1 MARTKSKP
9 RGSKAKEEIDFE
21 DDTEIDDYSEIDEEF
36 SEENIGKQ
44 KENNIFGKAYK
55 WLETKYYSFSDWLTK
70 KGINLNKVNSFLEEK
85 GIPAFVV
92 VASLTIVILAIII
105 LLIINFASKTTVE
118 FSLTDFSGNKLSDVD
133 VKIYDLKNKTK
144 FSGTISD
151 GHKARLALKSGADYA
166 IIATK
171 SGFADFDKSHLF
183 TRGEPIIIKFSENVT
198 RGNFKLTV
206 TDSETKKAISK
217 YKATLNYT
225 VSGKSEEQIATPG
238 SSNLI
243 SFTDAPLGKS
253 ISLVV
258 EADGYQTVSQSI
270 TISSN
275 DEIIPIELQFDLGS
289 AQLEGLDARGTIL
302 AVSDTGDLLDDCEV
316 TVYNVAGEKIAYGIT
331 QLGKFTFTEKAGSV
345 IRFVVT
351 KKDYRTYDSDQEDKT
366 FRLQKSE
373 DTFTATLKKG
383 SSDLRVMV
391 VESVAGPVS
400 DADVSLYNLNG
411 NLISEKTTLLDGEVT
426 FTGLD
431 KNKDYVVTACKEDYL
446 CSQYFANIDT
456 SNDLEVR
463 LVKFGSAET
472 YKLSI
477 YVYDGANMPLSSA
490 NVLIYKLL
498 NGKYVPIGLGPLQV
512 DITGYAYVFTQK
524 DETYKVVGIAGDSN
538 ASQEITI
545 DQFKDNKVILIINDA
560 SKEVTLQ
567 LKDIYGNPVTDGY
580 VTVKT
585 KTGEILY
592 EGYIDS
598 ENPAKFLT
606 KGYKDLI
613 VEYIDGEG
621 NVTVASGVVG
631 DGENLS
637 VSLKPMIEDLNPI
650 VSFLE
655 IRDLQ
660 NKSTSILSKDNDYY
674 LVFDLQLPIEVKKC
688 GVHFRAGDDSKD
700 DSENMT
706 YGITGFKAD
715 TTNFKYSTTY
725 REGQQS
731 IDYDNV
737 GSPNILNKW
746 LELYWPSESVTN
758 KQIMLKV
765 KATEIGDLLL
775 KYRAWCEDSEGKIH
789 RDPEDST
796 LGTARNISS
805 RQGLYA
811 ETKEKVFKV
820 LETPAECSDNLCVE
834 YRFLDKGGFDYSNE
848 TFFGTVDEMYL
859 LELNYY
865 TTQSGELAIDTE
877 TDASH
882 PIIGLINYQDTDLFP
897 SSKLDSQETKLSSMA
912 VLLQSGIYKKQ
923 YLLFNAKN
931 TGVTHIDVRSTFN
944 SKVTEKRLTFEIKN
958 KRNLEVNVLDVL
970 PYNTPITV
978 EVKDADNKSPINNA
992 LVKLEDEFGD
1002 LISSTKKA
1010 KAGKYIINQ
1019 NFSSTRP
1026 NLEVTAPGYAPY
1038 TRQLMIADTGIISGP
1053 DSISINFGNEISQEI
1068 EIIKLVN
1075 KGNAKITDL
1084 TYKITPIDE
1093 VAELTIEAHL
1103 PVALNPTTPS
1113 EIEVVSVIDPKIK
1126 FTTAKYVLTIFGFV
1140 GNKQVAK
1147 DIEINIYK
1155 GQVQENCLDIKPL
1168 VIYSYVGIS
1177 EGSENEITATLV
1189 NNCKKAITITP
1200 ELLKAKGTVIKKDEN
1215 LEVILPSVTIEPNEE
1230 ITDYTITIKNNKAR
1244 KTTKSYA
1251 FEIAWR
1257 NAYYALPNTKLNI
1270 DLVDY
1275 SKTIKIT
1282 PPVSVVSMSQYN
1294 EEIMAS
1300 NKTIFSITNTGKYP
1314 LKDIQISRLE
1324 EKYVSN
1330 IQDKIEPLTFEEI
1343 KPGQTKQVSVIYE
1356 GKVSNATTATMYY
1369 KVSAISPGTKD
1380 PITAKFTVDFR
1391 ISSASCL
1398 KVDQKKITFHT
1409 KIGEE
1414 KPMYIRVTNQC
1425 AEPIAYIDYDPHP
1438 YKSPNDFTMV
1448 FGEGTGV
1455 ALVPATPVPFIGV
1468 GQTVAFYLKVKPTRY
1483 FTPRTENRFTL
1494 IGYPVNGTALSM
1506 VTSEIIWISTE
1517 VEAPDEDTVADL
1529 ERIDEDIAVKICD
1542 TDEKM
1547 DIPMPKI
1554 VTDCKDDGYCDAE
1567 GAAELILEK
1576 IQELHKVVI
1585 DASRQL
1591 NNELAQTSCSI
1602 ATAQQ
1607 NGCAISDLLKSD
1619 QLKPF
1624 KNIPIYLQNDS
1635 LSQRTLDI
1643 VLKNTKEVAKYP
1655 TIKNYE
1661 IREYVGPTSGG
1672 LQMIGNIIHVDNKMQ
1687 GCGRYKITI
1696 DGRIAT
1702 KDQKTLAPEKAYF
1715 YVTIDYNKTGP
1726 CAKSIEN
1733 VRMYLPK
1740 DTTFFKKSNMGNTWL
1755 TLISGDE
1762 KFGKTIAK
1770 QVFDS
1775 DERFQLRTDNVK
1787 NFSQLDVSIG
1797 TIKENENAIAKLYF
1811 NDPVAVTSPRPE
1823 KINLIVNDTFS
1834 INKEGEES
1842 KYSEEFIKQVSEN
1855 VKDII
1860 NGTPADICI
1869 SKDKNYMLI
1878 LSFEAA
1884 DYGALSLKA
1893 QNNKLQLAPLEK
1905 CVVLTANSALDE
1917 QVKIKAE
1924 EVIGVRTKLIYQG
1937 KDYTN
1942 ELSLVL
1948 EKDKPTDFN
1957 VCFLGDIGDVAHWS
1971 DKTVK
1976 ITAESKFKIGKLNS
1990 ERKAD
1995 VNITLLN
2002 YGITPMQLI
2011 GIGDNIS
2018 GKLSSGDAE
2027 SNEQSI
2033 YAFVSWNKE
2042 YNKNDK
2048 EEYCDALKKYYD
2060 SLGGKATMFVKPKEC
2075 EFKETQSE
2083 KSARNKRALKRA
2095 GTYFTGCMLSCA
2107 TLTSG
2112 VNIISK
2118 VIPIFGHAKLLKDLI
2133 WNCGIGCGLPTVT
2146 MYGNETG
2153 ITEKVMDVIH
2163 KIPVVGD
2170 LARVVEKIFG
2180 FVGNA
2185 LGAVANAI
2193 MGGGSG
2199 KAEADALAQ
2208 QLAKDGYSGDLS
2220 ENAGAAETIV
2230 GIHDLTRQG
2239 IGQVDPFDY
2248 TMSIE
2253 EFETPLMG
2261 IMDDLPDTINITGG
2275 GSGTPTM
2282 FLDKKLV
2289 HVTPKTITTGTPFAP
2304 IKSEAKLIKYIEY
2317 TSRHPNAQYW
2327 FYAKTRAEQTEL
2339 NRILRKIGIDPL
2351 STGATKASIPNS
2363 DLTSGF
2369 YKLTKAEQQRFGEII
2384 ANNTSYGTG
2393 RFNAAAKDGF
2403 WANPRTYPDE
2413 KALNGKFKPNGVS
2426 FKADVDDFLRTSGSS
2441 ITTTTITQAE
2451 RTRFISDATEVSNQL
2466 KTRLGEVQSE
2476 LKAIGT
2482 PKNVA
2487 ETQRSRILTYQEKQI
2502 SSRLTEVDDLILQVN
2517 GAPIVGG
2524 QVDVSGI
2531 STRIDSAG
2539 IGSIN
2544 KQLDNIDKVLKH
2556 ISSGSGGGPRV
2567 MTLADSQALQKSI
2580 SSTSTNIQSQL
2591 DEIATIKME
2600 SFGNVPPTDPALKLQ
2615 WDELVRNESALNSA
2629 KSQIDDIG
2637 KGLGGLTPD
2646 SAGNVVIDSALEGK
2660 IRNVSTIKTDI
2671 ASANSALTGMV
2682 KSSEITKMTTNQL
2695 DDAIARATKSAA
2707 SAGKQL
2713 TKINAEIVALE
2724 KNRIAIPAIKRKR
2737 LETLYKQKLGLEDAG
2752 QKLTNAA
2759 DDLRKVKAGASG
2771 SGMVDISDDI
2781 VKGMDDAVDSIKS
2794 LKLPTKLQKFLK
2806 GAGKFAID
2814 MIIVAVSNQAGQ
2826 DYLNRQSNENGQ
2838 LANLVYLGI
2847 PVTEFEKNV
2856 WYKVTV
2862 IKQANKYDVIIEKE
2876 IPAISND
2883 VAIYY
2888 TDNKEIKE
2896 IQTSE
2901 HQEELL
2907 QANTP
2912 QVQSQDW
2919 SEIIEEKIETDATQ
2933 VSTSLEELQMRM
2945 YTQHEN
2951 KLQDYARCTFSEK
2964 GLGSVCVDVGPM
2976 VPHHC
2981 ASFVTEVSNKLYGA
2995 NYNSGNACDNDTGT
3009 SQNYGTRN
3017 RIVWQKGKDNIESID
3032 NVLVPGV
3039 VIGIEGTSKK
3049 LKNCQPPHVV
3059 LYVGKNE
3066 NGEHM
3071 ILQQNGDKGQ
3081 LSPLFSTYAT
3091 NKIFFVVVP
3100 RSGYATYDNFAMN
3113 NNLS

>member
-70 KGINLNKVNSFLEEK
+70 KGINLNKVNNFLEEK

-92 VASLTIVILAIII
+92 VASLTIIILAIII

-133 VKIYDLKNKTK
+133 VKIYDIKNKTK

-151 GHKARLALKSGADYA
+151 GHKARLALKSGSDYA

-171 SGFADFDKSHLF
+171 SGFADFEKNYLF
-183 TRGEPIIIKFSENVT
+183 TRGNTIIIKFSENVT

-243 SFTDAPLGKS
+243 SFTDVPLGKS
-253 ISLVV
+253 LSLVV

-289 AQLEGLDARGTIL
+289 AQLEGLDVRGTVV
-302 AVSDTGDLLDDCEV
+302 AVSDTGDLLDDCDV
-316 TVYNVAGEKIAYGIT
+316 TIYNLAGEKIAQGIT

-446 CSQYFANIDT
+446 CSQYFVNIDT

-592 EGYIDS
+592 ESYIDP

-613 VEYIDGEG
+613 VEYIDSEG
-621 NVTVASGVVG
+621 NVTVASGIVG
-631 DGENLS
+631 DEDILS

-731 IDYDNV
+731 VDYDNV

-746 LELYWPSESVTN
+746 LELYWSSESVTN

-796 LGTARNISS
+796 LGTARNVSS

-865 TTQSGELAIDTE
+865 TTQSGELTIDTE

-978 EVKDADNKSPINNA
+978 EVKDADNKIPINNA

-1010 KAGKYIINQ
+1010 KVGKYIINQ
-1019 NFSSTRP
+1019 NFSSTKP

-1038 TRQLMIADTGIISGP
+1038 TRQLMIADTGLISGP

-1068 EIIKLVN
+1068 EVIKLVN

-1126 FTTAKYVLTIFGFV
+1126 FTSAKYVLTIFGFV

-1168 VIYSYVGIS
+1168 AIYSYVGIS

-1215 LEVILPSVTIEPNEE
+1215 LEIILPSVTIEPNEE

-1257 NAYYALPNTKLNI
+1257 NAYYALPYTKLNI

-1294 EEIMAS
+1294 EEIIAS
-1300 NKTIFSITNTGKYP
+1300 NKTVFSITNTGKYP

-1343 KPGQTKQVSVIYE
+1343 KPGQTKQVSIIYE

-1398 KVDQKKITFHT
+1398 KIDQKRIAFYT

-1414 KPMYIRVTNQC
+1414 KVKLINVTNQC

-1438 YKSPNDFTMV
+1438 YRSPNDFTLA

-1455 ALVPATPVPFIGV
+1455 ALVPAIPTQFIGV
-1468 GQTVAFYLKVKPTRY
+1468 GQTVPFYLKVKPTRY
-1483 FTPRTENRFTL
+1483 FTPRFTENRFTIL
-1494 IGYPVNGTALSM
+1494 GIPVNGTALSM
-1506 VTSEIIWISTE
+1506 VTSEVIWITTE

-1529 ERIDEDIAVKICD
+1529 ERIDEDISIKICD

-1547 DIPMPKI
+1547 DVPMPKI

-1576 IQELHKVVI
+1576 IQELHNIVI
-1585 DASRQL
+1585 DVSRQL
-1591 NNELAQTSCSI
+1591 NNELAQTSCSM

-1607 NGCAISDLLKSD
+1607 NGCAISDLLKPD

-1635 LSQRTLDI
+1635 LSQRTIEI
-1643 VLKNTKEVAKYP
+1643 VLGNTKESTKYP
-1655 TIKNYE
+1655 TIKNYAV
-1661 IREYVGPTSGG
+1661 RENVGSTSGG
-1672 LQMIGNIIHVDNKMQ
+1672 LQMIGNIIHVDNKMR

-1715 YVTIDYNKTGP
+1715 FVTIDFNKTGP
-1726 CAKSIEN
+1726 CTKSIEN

-1740 DTTFFKKSNMGNTWL
+1740 DTTYFKKTNMGNTWL

-1775 DERFQLRTDNVK
+1775 DERFQLRTDNTK

-1797 TIKENENAIAKLYF
+1797 TITENENAIAKLYF

-1823 KINLIVNDTFS
+1823 KINMIVNDTFS
-1834 INKEGEES
+1834 INKEGEDS

-1893 QNNKLQLAPLEK
+1893 QNNKLQLTPLEK

-1917 QVKIKAE
+1917 QIKIKVG
-1924 EVIGVRTKLIYQG
+1924 EVMGVRTKFNYQG
-1937 KDYTN
+1937 KDYKN

-1957 VCFLGDIGDVAHWS
+1957 ICFLGDVGNVAHWA

-1976 ITAESKFKIGKLNS
+1976 ITAESKYKAGKINS

-2002 YGITPMQLI
+2002 FGITPMQLI
-2011 GIGDNIS
+2011 GVADNIS

-2027 SNEQSI
+2027 NNVQSF

-2060 SLGGKATMFVKPKEC
+2060 SIGGKATMFVKPEEC
-2075 EFKETQSE
+2075 EFKETIAE

-2095 GTYFTGCMLSCA
+2095 GIFFGGCFGTCTAFTYTTDTIWNLIPFLGQVMFISNIFKDILSTCGLGCGIPAVLMYGEETGFTG
-2107 TLTSG
+2107 
-2112 VNIISK
+2112 K
-2118 VIPIFGHAKLLKDLI
+2118 VMEVIDKIPILGDVVRMLGSALNF
-2133 WNCGIGCGLPTVT
+2133 IG
-2146 MYGNETG
+2146 
-2153 ITEKVMDVIH
+2153 
-2163 KIPVVGD
+2163 
-2170 LARVVEKIFG
+2170 RIF
-2180 FVGNA
+2180 
-2185 LGAVANAI
+2185 
-2193 MGGGSG
+2193 
-2199 KAEADALAQ
+2199 
-2208 QLAKDGYSGDLS
+2208 
-2220 ENAGAAETIV
+2220 
-2230 GIHDLTRQG
+2230 
-2239 IGQVDPFDY
+2239 
-2248 TMSIE
+2248 
-2253 EFETPLMG
+2253 
-2261 IMDDLPDTINITGG
+2261 TGG
-2275 GSGTPTM
+2275 GGAGETELASNLAEGGVGIGDVSTTPVGAGVTAVGIKDARRLGGISKNFVPYISEKGTKSSVHLNLNIDEISGIENVFDEGISEGISIPELIEINPTTNTQIEGLQRSINPSKLERHINYLANNESTGTKFWFTPNSPEDAKTVESILKEAGLHKSSSGFSKLSPQQKSEM
-2282 FLDKKLV
+2282 FYNISAENKRKLADIIRRNGEAYRV
-2289 HVTPKTITTGTPFAP
+2289 NPNLGEIKGSENWCKPGGELFAGDIDNHLKPGKEIKTITITDDQKKILKEST
-2304 IKSEAKLIKYIEY
+2304 KTTRDKLDEGL
-2317 TSRHPNAQYW
+2317 NA
-2327 FYAKTRAEQTEL
+2327 
-2339 NRILRKIGIDPL
+2339 I
-2351 STGATKASIPNS
+2351 
-2363 DLTSGF
+2363 
-2369 YKLTKAEQQRFGEII
+2369 KAELSNPEGYTPDDISYLEKSAKGIQDQMDKIDEVINHVNSGEPI
-2384 ANNTSYGTG
+2384 T
-2393 RFNAAAKDGF
+2393 D
-2403 WANPRTYPDE
+2403 
-2413 KALNGKFKPNGVS
+2413 
-2426 FKADVDDFLRTSGSS
+2426 DVLSS
-2441 ITTTTITQAE
+2441 I
-2451 RTRFISDATEVSNQL
+2451 
-2466 KTRLGEVQSE
+2466 
-2476 LKAIGT
+2476 
-2482 PKNVA
+2482 KNIN
-2487 ETQRSRILTYQEKQI
+2487 R
-2502 SSRLTEVDDLILQVN
+2502 DLPNIE
-2517 GAPIVGG
+2517 
-2524 QVDVSGI
+2524 S
-2531 STRIDSAG
+2531 
-2539 IGSIN
+2539 
-2544 KQLDNIDKVLKH
+2544 QLDNIF
-2556 ISSGSGGGPRV
+2556 IGG
-2567 MTLADSQALQKSI
+2567 T
-2580 SSTSTNIQSQL
+2580 
-2591 DEIATIKME
+2591 
-2600 SFGNVPPTDPALKLQ
+2600 
-2615 WDELVRNESALNSA
+2615 ESAVKVNNPQEFLNSLN
-2629 KSQIDDIG
+2629 KTQKGIDDGISQIDDAI
-2637 KGLGGLTPD
+2637 KN
-2646 SAGNVVIDSALEGK
+2646 AGSDAELNNLKTHKANLEQAKKEISEIDSKIKELAKGAGSEGGEIPAGLQQQIDDIPRINEEIAEISKALSE
-2660 IRNVSTIKTDI
+2660 VSVGTKT
-2671 ASANSALTGMV
+2671 T
-2682 KSSEITKMTTNQL
+2682 MTSIQL
-2695 DDAIARATKSAA
+2695 DNT
-2707 SAGKQL
+2707 
-2713 TKINAEIVALE
+2713 IN
-2724 KNRIAIPAIKRKR
+2724 
-2737 LETLYKQKLGLEDAG
+2737 G
-2752 QKLTNAA
+2752 
-2759 DDLRKVKAGASG
+2759 VK
-2771 SGMVDISDDI
+2771 
-2781 VKGMDDAVDSIKS
+2781 KS
-2794 LKLPTKLQKFLK
+2794 LKSTQKKFTELDTQIKQIEKSKNPLTKHAKNKYLENLKEQRENLKKAMGDYESSAKKLTSAKEDLVKSGKGSIEVPNEVTSKIDDASELVTAQKLPSKLRKISTGLLK
-2806 GAGKFAID
+2806 MGVDMVVVGLSNAAGKNI
-2814 MIIVAVSNQAGQ
+2814 
-2826 DYLNRQSNENGQ
+2826 LNLVSNENGQ
-2838 LANLVYLGI
+2838 LSNLVYPGI
-2847 PVTEFEKNV
+2847 PISEFEKNV
-2856 WYKVTV
+2856 WYKVTI
-2862 IKQANKYDVIIEKE
+2862 IKQSTKYDVIIEKE
-2876 IPAISND
+2876 MPAISND
-2883 VAIYY
+2883 VLIYY
-2888 TDNKEIKE
+2888 MDNKEIKN

-2907 QANTP
+2907 QSNTP

-2919 SEIIEEKIETDATQ
+2919 SEIKEEKAKTDTLQ
-2933 VSTSLEELQMRM
+2933 NPTNLEELQKNM
-2945 YTQHEN
+2945 YSQYEN
-2951 KLQDYARCTFSEK
+2951 KLKEYASCTFSQK
-2964 GLGSVCVDVGPM
+2964 GSGSVCVDVGPM
-2976 VPHHC
+2976 APHHC
-2981 ASFVTEVSNKLYGA
+2981 ARFVTDVSNKLYGI
-2995 NYNSGNACDNDTGT
+2995 NYIRGHACDNDTGT

-3017 RIVWQKGKDNIESID
+3017 RIVWQKGKDNIESIK

-3039 VIGIEGTSKK
+3039 VIGIEGTSNT

-3071 ILQQNGDKGQ
+3071 ILQQNGNKGK

-3100 RSGYATYDNFAMN
+3100 KSGYATYDNYVTN
-3113 NNLS
+3113 VNLS